1 LIASYA
7 MDWLNL
13 LGRAVHVVA
22 GIAWIGASFYFIW
35 LDNHLQEP
43 ADAAPRG
50 REAPAESNGREA
62 PAESNTRG
70 VDGELWAV
78 HGGGFYHAQKYRAA
92 PPALPARLHWFKWEA
107 YTTLLSGLFLL
118 VVVYYAQAEL
128 YMVDRAVADLSP
140 AVAVAIGIAWI
151 VGGWLVYDA
160 LCRSPLG
167 RNDRALAMVLALLCA
182 VAAYALCHLFPGRA
196 AFIHFG
202 SMLGTIMV
210 LNVFF
215 IIIPGQRA
223 LVQAARE
230 GRPVD
235 PAFGQRGKQRSVHN
249 TYFTLPAVFTMLA
262 NHYAWIYG
270 APWNWVWLIAISAAA
285 ALIRVFFVARHRGR
299 ASPWPLLVAAVLLAG
314 TAYGVRPRETSHAST
329 APPLARAQAIVA
341 ERCVSCHAATPRFQG
356 LAAAPKG
363 VALEHP
369 AQLTMHAAR
378 IREQVASRAM
388 PPGNVTGLT
397 DSERAELI
405 AWIDAAGTSD
415 VRR

>member
-1 LIASYA
+1 MTASYA

-35 LDNHLQEP
+35 LDNHLQTP
-43 ADAAPRG
+43 ADVAAS
-50 REAPAESNGREA
+50 E
-62 PAESNTRG
+62 RG

-92 PPALPARLHWFKWEA
+92 PPVLPARLHWFKWEA

-118 VVVYYAQAEL
+118 AVVYYAQAEL
-128 YMVDRAVADLSP
+128 YMVDRSVAELSP
-140 AVAVAIGIAWI
+140 GLAIAIGIAWI

-167 RNDRALAMVLALLCA
+167 RNDRALALILAVLCA

-196 AFIHFG
+196 AFMHFG
-202 SMLGTIMV
+202 AMLGTIMV

-230 GRPVD
+230 GRPID
-235 PAFGQRGKQRSVHN
+235 PAFGLRGKQRSVHN
-249 TYFTLPAVFTMLA
+249 TYFTLPVVFTMLS

-270 APWNWVWLIAISAAA
+270 AQWNWVWLIAISAAG
-285 ALIRVFFVARHRGR
+285 ALTRTYFVARHRGR
-299 ASPWPLLVAAVLLAG
+299 ASPWPLLVAAALLAS

-329 APPLARAQAIVA
+329 ATSLTRVQAIVA

-363 VALEHP
+363 VELEQA
-369 AQLTMHAAR
+369 AQLTLHAAH

-397 DSERAELI
+397 DAERAELI
-405 AWIDAAGTSD
+405 AWIDRGPLWG
-415 VRR
+415 RIE